1 MKIKRVLPLVLSLCM
16 VGGAFSGMLAGCNGG
31 NGGEGG
37 NGHRHEYGNWS
48 SDGAN
53 THTGTC
59 TADGDCDTP
68 TKTESHVYD
77 NATDVTC
84 NKCGY
89 VNLPADHVHSWSETP
104 SYVDEDGHYLVTT
117 CTDHDPINGELHAHK
132 YDGIYRCRECSYH
145 HEHVWTDSTVFKN
158 GTGHYIATT
167 CLSHRILKKDVTA
180 HVFDNDEDT
189 TCSGCDYVR
198 VPVHQ
203 HTYSDEL
210 INAEGLG
217 HYKMATCAGHTDQ
230 QSEYYDHEFAA
241 GSNTCAC
248 GYTREADTSTA
259 LASTAK
265 IYVVGDSTVCSFND
279 SYYLPRYG
287 YGTQLAQYLNVT
299 SSQIVNLAMSGRSS
313 KSYLLEDNYATLKT
327 SIKAGDYLIIGFGHN
342 DEKSDDAARYTSP
355 VGDHTVAGSF
365 QKSLY
370 DNYVKMATDK
380 GATPI
385 LCTPITR
392 YDSSGKYTGSK
403 VHVTSDG
410 DYAAAIKALGAA
422 TDTTVIDLTKL
433 TSDLY
438 KSDNN
443 EAQYFHAHT
452 SYEGSEVKMP
462 TGRDDTHINKYGA
475 EMVSYL
481 FANALKDTTNP
492 LAAQVITNKL
502 APTHGTHYP
511 AATNGSYVAPDY
523 EEFNPDD
530 NKPFKLTDDWYR
542 TYMGK
547 FGSST
552 FTSECKYTE
561 EDGKFTVGES
571 TVKSK
576 IDGAND
582 GFIAAFMQVDARKNF
597 TASATVT
604 VKSVNSELNNS
615 QGGFGMMLR
624 DDILVNLRQDDLSSN
639 YVAAGILNTKAP
651 IFSRESGTLSVGGSS
666 AAVAAGDTHTLSVT
680 RVGQVVTVTVDSV
693 TKTFTD
699 FDFLSVDGDYMYLC
713 LFANR
718 GIVAEFTNVQFEITG
733 NSQGA

>member
-1 MKIKRVLPLVLSLCM
+1 MKIKKVLSLVTSLCM
-16 VGGAFSGMLAGCNGG
+16 VGGVFVGLAGCNGG
-31 NGGEGG
+31 GSEDS
-37 NGHRHEYGNWS
+37 GHKHEYENWTT
-48 SDGAN
+48 DNAT

-59 TADGDCDTP
+59 TADGDCDAP
-68 TKTESHVYD
+68 TKTENHVYD
-77 NATDVTC
+77 GATDITC
-84 NKCGY
+84 DKCGY
-89 VNLPADHVHSWSETP
+89 VNLPPDHVHAWSETL
-104 SYVDEDGHYLVTT
+104 SYEDEDGHYLVTT
-117 CTDHDPINGELHAHK
+117 CTEHAPMKGEVHAHN
-132 YDGIYRCRECSYH
+132 YNGIYKCRDCGYK
-145 HEHVWTDSTVFKN
+145 HEHVWTESTVFKN
-158 GTGHYIATT
+158 GSGHYIATT
-167 CLSHRILKKDVTA
+167 CLSHRILKDHVEA

-198 VPVHQ
+198 IPVHQ
-203 HTYSDEL
+203 HTYDDTL
-210 INAEGLG
+210 VNAEEAG
-217 HYKMATCAGHTDQ
+217 HYKMANCAGHTDQ
-230 QSEYYDHEFAA
+230 KSEYYDHEFAA

-313 KSYLLEDNYATLKT
+313 KSFTVEANYTELT
-327 SIKAGDYLIIGFGHN
+327 SSIKAGDYLIIGFGHN
-342 DEKSDDAARYTSP
+342 DEKSDDSTRYTSP

-365 QKSLY
+365 QNTLY
-370 DNYVKMATDK
+370 NKYVKMATDK

-392 YDSSGKYTGSK
+392 YDAKGAYEGAK
-403 VHVTSDG
+403 VHVTADG

-438 KSDNN
+438 KSDNT

-452 SYEGSEVKMP
+452 SYEGSAVKMP

-481 FANALKDTTNP
+481 FANALKDTGNP

-502 APTHGTHYP
+502 APTHGTHYH
-511 AATNGSYVAPDY
+511 AAENGSYVAPDY
-523 EEFNPDD
+523 QEFDPD
-530 NKPFKLTDDWYR
+530 NTTAIKLTDGWYK

-547 FGSST
+547 MGTDAPSCTNS
-552 FTSECKYTE
+552 YA
-561 EDGKFTVGES
+561 DGKFTVGDNE
-571 TVKSK
+571 VKSK
-576 IDGAND
+576 IEGAAD
-582 GFIAAFMQVDARKNF
+582 GFVAAFMQVDARKNF
-597 TASATVT
+597 TVSATVT
-604 VKSVNSELNNS
+604 IKSVHSKLDNS
-615 QGGFGMMLR
+615 QGGFGLMLR
-624 DDILVNLRQDDLSSN
+624 DDILINKRQDSLASN

-651 IFSRESGTLSVGGSS
+651 IFSRESEALATSGSS
-666 AAVAAGDTHTLSVT
+666 AAIAAGDTHTLSIT
-680 RVGQVVTVTVDSV
+680 RVGQVVTVTVDST

-718 GIVAEFTNVQFEITG
+718 GIVAEFTDVQFEITG

>member
-1 MKIKRVLPLVLSLCM
+1 MKIKRVLPLLISLCM
-16 VGGAFSGMLAGCNGG
+16 AGGVFAGLAGCN
-31 NGGEGG
+31 NGGSSEGS
-37 NGHRHEYGNWS
+37 GHKHQYENWT
-48 SDGAN
+48 SDGA
-53 THTGTC
+53 TKHTGTC

-68 TKTESHVYD
+68 TKTESHDTAGEYGS
-77 NATDVTC
+77 C
-84 NKCGY
+84 SKCGEMF
-89 VNLPADHVHSWSETP
+89 LPADHEHTWSEAL
-104 SYVDEDGHYLVTT
+104 SYADEDGHYLVTT
-117 CTDHDPINGELHAHK
+117 CTNHAPMNGEMSAHNYNGMYK
-132 YDGIYRCRECSYH
+132 CRDCGYK
-145 HEHVWTDSTVFKN
+145 HEHVRTEGNVFKN
-158 GTGHYIATT
+158 GSGHYIATT
-167 CLSHRILKKDVTA
+167 CLSHRILKENVSA

-189 TCSGCDYVR
+189 TCNDCGYVR

-203 HTYSDEL
+203 HTYADEW
-210 INAEGLG
+210 INAEELG

-248 GYTREADTSTA
+248 GYTVEADTSVA
-259 LASTAK
+259 LTSTAK
-265 IYVVGDSTVCSFND
+265 IYIVGDSTVCSFTD
-279 SYYLPRYG
+279 KYYLPRYG

-299 SSQIVNLAMSGRSS
+299 ENQIVNLAISGRSS
-313 KSYLLEDNYATLKT
+313 KSYLTEDNYATLKT
-327 SIKAGDYLIIGFGHN
+327 SIKAGDYLIISFGHN
-342 DEKSDDAARYTSP
+342 DEKSDDSARYTSP
-355 VGDHTVAGSF
+355 VGDHTTAGSF

-392 YDSSGKYTGSK
+392 YDAKGTYEGSK
-403 VHVTSDG
+403 VHVTADG

-433 TSDLY
+433 TSDFY
-438 KSDNN
+438 KSNN
-443 EAQYFHAHT
+443 TEAQYFHAHT

-481 FANALKDTTNP
+481 FANALKDTDNS

-511 AATNGSYVAPDY
+511 AAVNGEYVAPDY

-530 NKPFKLTDDWYR
+530 NKSYLLTDDWYK

-547 FGSST
+547 FGST
-552 FTSECKYTE
+552 AFTSECKYDE
-561 EDGKFTVGES
+561 ADGKFTVGES

-576 IDGAND
+576 IEAAAD

-615 QGGFGMMLR
+615 QGGFGLMLR
-624 DDILVNLRQDDLSSN
+624 DDIYVNKIQDLSSN
-639 YVAAGILNTKAP
+639 YVAAGILNKKAP
-651 IFSRESGTLSVGGSS
+651 IFSRESTVLSSSGSS
-666 AAVAAGDTHTLSVT
+666 AAVAVGDTHTLSIT
-680 RVGQVVTVTVDSV
+680 RVGQVVTVTVDST

-718 GIVAEFTNVQFEITG
+718 GIVAEFTDVQFTITG